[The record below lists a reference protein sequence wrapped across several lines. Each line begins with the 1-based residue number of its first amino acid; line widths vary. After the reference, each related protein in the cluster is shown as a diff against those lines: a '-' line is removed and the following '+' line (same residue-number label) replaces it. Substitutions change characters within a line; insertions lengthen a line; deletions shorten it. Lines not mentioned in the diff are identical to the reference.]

1 MNRYKYIDEN
11 GQHLHTLGGK
21 PLFGTSSIT
30 GVLNKPGLVWWSSG
44 KALELLGW
52 TPTKT
57 PKKKRLEQ
65 VQGFVYGD
73 GYRIFDED
81 NPDKDE
87 KWLELL
93 DKCYRNHKDSLDK
106 SADKGIDLHAELE
119 RFIKDTMSEKQ
130 MGVYND
136 RITPFIE
143 WSAKNVKRFLWSEA
157 YCYSERLWTGGI
169 CDAGALMNDGTIALI
184 DFKSSREAYLA
195 HFLQCAGY
203 SLALEESGI
212 LDKDGNDVE
221 GIDLI
226 DWQNNPITK
235 YIIFPFG
242 AKELTPWEN
251 KLPIEEYKKGFE
263 SATDLYKLMSL
274 EKKED

>member
-52 TPTKT
+52 TPTKDDKAKRGIASIAKLGLI
-57 PKKKRLEQ
+57 KKMKS
-65 VQGFVYGD
+65 
-73 GYRIFDED
+73 DEYL
-81 NPDKDE
+81 K
-87 KWLELL
+87 LL

-119 RFIKDTMSEKQ
+119 RFIKDAMSEKQ